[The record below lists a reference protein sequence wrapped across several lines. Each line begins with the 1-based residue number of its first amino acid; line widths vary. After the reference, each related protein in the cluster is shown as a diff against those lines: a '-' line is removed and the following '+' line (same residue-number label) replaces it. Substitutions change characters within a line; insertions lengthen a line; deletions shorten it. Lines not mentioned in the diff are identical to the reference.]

1 MLKFHNKLIK
11 IISNLKREGR
21 HLNNNPPVI
30 ITVDKYVELAAMSAT
45 AQDGKGS
52 QHTYIQ

>member
-45 AQDGKGS
+45 A
-52 QHTYIQ
+52 